1 MKKYLSIIT
10 IALSLA
16 ITTNTATAAAGSAG
30 TDTQTQAFLEALEK
44 GGGTPLQLL
53 SPKEARDVLTG
64 AQQGAKLPEADVTY
78 KSIVA
83 DGQKLDLVI
92 VKPKGA
98 SDSLPV
104 FMYFHGGG
112 WVLGDFPTHERLIRD
127 LVVRSGAAA
136 VYVDYTPSPEAKYPT
151 AINQAYAATKWVAKN
166 GSKIGVDG
174 SRLAV
179 AGNSVGGNMAAV
191 VSLKAK
197 EAGTPHIK
205 FQLLLWPVT
214 DANFNNTSYQT
225 FGEGH
230 FLTTA
235 MMEWF
240 WDSYTTDA
248 RERNQIYASPLRAS
262 IEQLKGLPA
271 TLIQTAEKDVLRD
284 EAEAYGRKLNQA
296 GAAVTTSRYSGMIHD
311 FGLLNVLSGIP
322 AVETALDQAGAA
334 LQKHLK

>member
-16 ITTNTATAAAGSAG
+16 ITTNTAMTAAGSVG

-83 DGQKLDLVI
+83 DGGKLDLVI
-92 VKPKGA
+92 VKPKGV

-104 FMYFHGGG
+104 FMYFHDGG
-112 WVLGDFPTHERLIRD
+112 WVLGDFPTHERLICD
-127 LVVRSGAAA
+127 LVVRSDAAA
-136 VYVDYTPSPEAKYPT
+136 VYVDYTPSPEVKYPT

-166 GSKIGVDG
+166 GSEIGVDG
-174 SRLAV
+174 SCLAV

-197 EAGTPHIK
+197 EVGTPHIK

-214 DANFNNTSYQT
+214 DANFNNI
-225 FGEGH
+225 
-230 FLTTA
+230 
-235 MMEWF
+235 
-240 WDSYTTDA
+240 
-248 RERNQIYASPLRAS
+248 RI
-262 IEQLKGLPA
+262 
-271 TLIQTAEKDVLRD
+271 
-284 EAEAYGRKLNQA
+284 
-296 GAAVTTSRYSGMIHD
+296 
-311 FGLLNVLSGIP
+311 
-322 AVETALDQAGAA
+322 
-334 LQKHLK
+334 